1 MSFVSYKIKIRLLRL
16 HFGVANSFQHATQ
29 YSRPESRWG
38 YLNLL
43 FWGEK
48 TRNIMLV
55 WIVINIAETFI
66 LNGARFYHSVTKS
79 VVMVVNNL
87 LCFTGG
93 PLIVSWY
100 PELGLIVMTYPN
112 FKVVDLTDDSC
123 SMNAVWHSIKQVY
136 YSIFS

>member
-1 MSFVSYKIKIRLLRL
+1 
-16 HFGVANSFQHATQ
+16 
-29 YSRPESRWG
+29 
-38 YLNLL
+38 
-43 FWGEK
+43 
-48 TRNIMLV
+48 MLV

-100 PELGLIVMTYPN
+100 PELGLIVMTCPN

-123 SMNAVWHSIKQVY
+123 SKNAVWHSIKQVY
-136 YSIFS
+136 YSICSYIFKRGTEFTLKVKQIYY